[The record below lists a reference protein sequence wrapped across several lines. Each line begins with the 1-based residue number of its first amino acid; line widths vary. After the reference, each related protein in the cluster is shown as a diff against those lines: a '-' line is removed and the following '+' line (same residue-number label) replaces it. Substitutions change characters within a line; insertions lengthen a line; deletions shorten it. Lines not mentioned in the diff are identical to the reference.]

1 MDAAVVAAAIEKNN
15 YESEQELKR
24 RPLVDLARGKFSG
37 ECGQLSGVR
46 RNVPGVCWSV
56 FSEL

>member
-46 RNVPGVCWSV
+46 RNVPGVC
-56 FSEL
+56 